1 MKHTI
6 QRMEIFGVDMPLA
19 GNFTSAGITK
29 NVTKCVVI
37 RLTAS
42 SGAIGISRAAAF
54 ISSTGAEGAAGV
66 ISTVVATGSG
76 SCWAT
81 GAAAMPA
88 GAMAAV
94 PGVGIEEVSAD
105 AVNVAV
111 AGVRGVPAS
120 DSAPGV
126 DGEIRFVAVVDDADA
141 TLRVTSVG
149 VSPAVDGEGIE
160 GRRPF
165 DASSSIAEAARVFR
179 NPAA

>member
-1 MKHTI
+1 M
-6 QRMEIFGVDMPLA
+6 
-19 GNFTSAGITK
+19 
-29 NVTKCVVI
+29 C
-37 RLTAS
+37 S
-42 SGAIGISRAAAF
+42 S
-54 ISSTGAEGAAGV
+54 
-66 ISTVVATGSG
+66 
-76 SCWAT
+76 
-81 GAAAMPA
+81 
-88 GAMAAV
+88 
-94 PGVGIEEVSAD
+94 D
-105 AVNVAV
+105 L
-111 AGVRGVPAS
+111 PAS